1 MEDIGQAFNDF
12 WTEYGPI
19 IISVVSSG
27 SFGTII
33 MAIVSAIVKGAT
45 KKINTATTTNITD
58 EQMNAIAKKFA
69 GYVSSKVFNVD
80 ISKLL
85 TDEVTAQ
92 LSTLTSKVE
101 NEVATAEMSNAAL
114 SVIALALSRSKLLSE
129 SERKTLADASTEL
142 ANKAKPK
149 EQIQVEVVAEEEKA
163 ADNRSLAS
171 F

>member
-1 MEDIGQAFNDF
+1 MENIGQAFNDF

-33 MAIVSAIVKGAT
+33 VAIVSAIVKGAT

-69 GYVSSKVFNVD
+69 GYVSSRVFNVD

-92 LSTLTSKVE
+92 LSTLTSK
-101 NEVATAEMSNAAL
+101 VATAEMSNAAL

-129 SERKTLADASTEL
+129 SERKTLADASAEL